1 MLDVESVEEVFWVDD
16 ITDMKIPIEILPDSF
31 KDILFQDQSRL
42 LLIKFSE
49 GSFHPKTHEA

>member
-1 MLDVESVEEVFWVDD
+1 
-16 ITDMKIPIEILPDSF
+16 MKIPIEILPDSF
-31 KDILFQDQSRL
+31 KDILFQDQSTL